1 MSSKNEETLQKQIT
15 ELKSQIDNLQEQCKA
30 ERTDTMNLYAA
41 MLKIL
46 SIDNDEKI
54 PSADLLSK
62 LVESDDY
69 SKGKSDIEQLLKK
82 QISDLVKS
90 VNFSIDSIEKSIASL
105 DPKVEIHKNL
115 KVSLDK
121 YNCNNKAFGIDSQQS
136 KLLKFLELYNVAFNE
151 LASRGLSNGENF
163 NSEEVSKIGNN
174 IQQLISEIDF
184 PSSISDELTL
194 LRYKLLSDVK
204 IEELP
209 KLAVKILELVV
220 ESYKIEREEAQTF
233 LTSLNNSLS
242 LFNSNFSSSIALVKD
257 IHNQESQSN
266 TKIDL
271 AIDKIS
277 ETIGQADTIQQL
289 KDNIIAQI
297 TSIRAAME
305 SHHSAEEK
313 QNNYVKAIVK
323 IQDRL
328 KLMVDETD
336 EFKQK
341 LAQQKNRMT
350 IDSLTKLNNKNAYDV
365 RIDHEYKRWQRY
377 HEPMSVALVDID
389 NFRVI
394 NERYGHPAGDRAL
407 KVIARALQSKIR
419 ETDFIA
425 RYLGE
430 KFVFILLRTDKS
442 DLESP
447 LKKLNE
453 VVRSIPFHFKDNR
466 VAITISIGAAVFGDN
481 DNPLTIMEKVE
492 SALKIAKQSGKNCYK
507 IYE

>member
-1 MSSKNEETLQKQIT
+1 MSSVNEENLQKQIT
-15 ELKSQIDNLQEQCKA
+15 ELKIQIESLQNQRKKEQQ
-30 ERTDTMNLYAA
+30 DTMHFYAELLKSTQSGCENLIPGDD
-41 MLKIL
+41 IL
-46 SIDNDEKI
+46 S
-54 PSADLLSK
+54 A
-62 LVESDDY
+62 LVEDKNY
-69 SKGKSDIEQLLKK
+69 EKEKSNVELQLKK
-82 QISDLVKS
+82 QVSELIKS
-90 VNFSIDSIEKSIASL
+90 VDFSIDSIEKSIASL
-105 DPKVEIHKNL
+105 DPKIEFHKNL
-115 KVSLDK
+115 KLSLDK
-121 YNCNNKAFGIDSQQS
+121 YNTNNKAYGINSRQS

-151 LASRGLSNGENF
+151 LASKDAKGSGNLS
-163 NSEEVSKIGNN
+163 SEEVSKMGNT

-204 IEELP
+204 VEELP
-209 KLAVKILELVV
+209 KLSVRILELVV

-242 LFNSNFSSSIALVKD
+242 LFSSNFSSSVALVKD

-277 ETIGQADTIQQL
+277 ESISQADTIQQL

-350 IDSLTKLNNKNAYDV
+350 IDSLTKLNNKNAYET

-377 HEPMSVALVDID
+377 HEPMSIALVDID

-430 KFVFILLRTDKS
+430 KFVIIFLRTNS
-442 DLESP
+442 AELESP

-453 VVRSIPFHFKDNR
+453 VVRTIPFHFKENK
-466 VAITISIGAAVFGDN
+466 VAITVSIGAAVFGEN

-492 SALKIAKQSGKNCYK
+492 GALRNAKQSGKNCFK

>member
-1 MSSKNEETLQKQIT
+1 MSSKNEEALLEQVN
-15 ELKSQIDNLQEQCKA
+15 ELKAQIKSLQEQRKSEQA
-30 ERTDTMNLYAA
+30 GTMHLYAN
-41 MLKIL
+41 LFKIL
-46 SIDNDEKI
+46 STENEIQALDSDT
-54 PSADLLSK
+54 LSK
-62 LVESDDY
+62 FIDSNDY
-69 SKGKSDIEQLLKK
+69 AKSKSDIEIQIQK
-82 QISDLVKS
+82 QVSELMKS
-90 VNFSIDSIEKSIASL
+90 VDFSIDTIEKSITSL
-105 DPKVEIHKNL
+105 DPKIEIQKNIKL
-115 KVSLDK
+115 SLEK
-121 YNCNNKAFGIDSQQS
+121 YKSNNKAFGIETKQS

-151 LASRGLSNGENF
+151 LASKSTGSVNNLNAD
-163 NSEEVSKIGNN
+163 EVAKIGNT

-184 PSSISDELTL
+184 PSTISDELTL

-209 KLAVKILELVV
+209 KLAVRILELVV

-242 LFNSNFSSSIALVKD
+242 LFNSNFSTSIELVKD
-257 IHNQESQSN
+257 IHSQESQSN

-271 AIDKIS
+271 AIDRIS
-277 ETIGQADTIQQL
+277 ETIGQEDTIQQL

-297 TSIRAAME
+297 TSIREAME

-350 IDSLTKLNNKNAYDV
+350 VDSLTKLNNKNAYDS
-365 RIDHEYKRWQRY
+365 RIDHEYKRWHRY
-377 HEPMSVALVDID
+377 HESMSIALVDID

-430 KFVFILLRTDKS
+430 KFVIIFLRTAKTE
-442 DLESP
+442 LESP

-453 VVRSIPFHFKDNR
+453 VVRTIPFHFKDNR
-466 VAITISIGAAVFGDN
+466 VVITVSIGAAVFGEN
-481 DNPLTIMEKVE
+481 DTPLTIMEKVE
-492 SALKIAKQSGKNCYK
+492 SSLRTAKAAGKNCYK
-507 IYE
+507 IFE